1 MEDMAYTSQ
10 TIHLNHE
17 DCIFLYTD
25 GVTEANDDYNG
36 FYGEDRLNNILN
48 NHSEDDLS
56 LIISSIKKDIDG
68 YCNNHEQFDDITM
81 LCLRYL

>member
-1 MEDMAYTSQ
+1 MHHTIS
-10 TIHLNHE
+10 TIHLQTIDFHQI
-17 DCIFLYTD
+17 DH
-25 GVTEANDDYNG
+25 
-36 FYGEDRLNNILN
+36 NILN
-48 NHSEDDLS
+48 NHSGDDLS